1 MLYAGRIFSCICCGF
16 CNSLNYIY
24 VLEFCLN
31 FKEKAICGVIMSL
44 IGNFGTLIVYIFGIF
59 LNWRQLAMVCVL
71 CGVPYIL
78 GLIVVLPNDCPSWKL
93 SSNRK
98 SSLTKTKL
106 IGEESDFTQSFLKDL
121 KKHLKIL
128 FICKS
133 LWICLL
139 MMFFY
144 QFAGYTL
151 VVSFAGKLLKHES
164 THPLIST
171 SNLTSNEMN
180 PR

>member
-78 GLIVVLPNDCPSWKL
+78 GLIVVLSNDCPSWKL

-139 MMFFY
+139 MMFFLSICWLY
-144 QFAGYTL
+144 ISSQFCWKIIKTRMYT
-151 VVSFAGKLLKHES
+151 S
-164 THPLIST
+164 T
-171 SNLTSNEMN
+171 
-180 PR
+180 R

>member
-24 VLEFCLN
+24 VLDFCLN

-98 SSLTKTKL
+98 SSLTKTKF
-106 IGEESDFTQSFLKDL
+106 IGEDSLTLLNLSGEIWKNTS
-121 KKHLKIL
+121 
-128 FICKS
+128 KS
-133 LWICLL
+133 YWFVNHCGSVCWWCFSINLL
-139 MMFFY
+139 
-144 QFAGYTL
+144 
-151 VVSFAGKLLKHES
+151 VIH
-164 THPLIST
+164 
-171 SNLTSNEMN
+171 
-180 PR
+180 